1 MAQTNIF
8 NRIYNYGAVI
18 YDPVN
23 IANKLRAIAV
33 SSNNMIAINTAGG
46 VKCWSIPR
54 PLDDDDVY
62 YHNSGSPIIFKSSCI
77 FFAVGNWATIPTD
90 APETFTFILDGTT
103 YKAYVSPDSTGEV
116 ELPLYKEGETTP
128 AVTLKADEMKG
139 VATFNVSGV
148 INTWYQPRPQ
158 DVTIPIKE
166 AVDVALRFRVKGLM
180 DSGYTEFLCV
190 RGINDYGTTN
200 DGVRV
205 MNCNVLT
212 KTREFITAPNLEH
225 TLTCVM
231 GKEMTYS
238 IPPVLQFTLQRGHVY
253 HVRVGYVIEME
264 WINANLMQD
273 TDGQI
278 SQKSCSYYSPYAV
291 QWINDKGGY
300 EEYVFALRQKITDK
314 AKDNSF
320 KQNYNDYE
328 RTDKVQSEPFG
339 KEHTKEILL
348 GVEGVTQEVFEI
360 LQTMATSWYIVHPE
374 DYGLLMRL
382 AVNDYN
388 NEVDTAAQTR
398 NFSIKLGIPTETTNL
413 F

>member
-8 NRIYNYGAVI
+8 NNIFTAGYI
-18 YDPVN
+18 FYDSG
-23 IANKLRAIAV
+23 IADRLQAIAV
-33 SSNNMIAINTAGG
+33 SSNNMIAINAAGG

-54 PLDDDDVY
+54 PLDHDIH

-90 APETFTFILDGTT
+90 APETFTFMLNGTT

-139 VATFNVSGV
+139 VATFDVSGV

-158 DVTIPIKE
+158 YTIIPIIE

-180 DSGYTEFLCV
+180 DSGFTEFLCV

-200 DGVRV
+200 EGVRV
-205 MNCNVLT
+205 MSCNVLT
-212 KTREFITAPNLEH
+212 KTREFITPPDLEH

-231 GKEMTYS
+231 GEDMTYS
-238 IPPVLQFTLQRGHVY
+238 DPLEFSFTMQRGHVY
-253 HVRVGYVIEME
+253 HVRVGYVDVE
-264 WINANLMQD
+264 WINENLMRYE
-273 TDGQI
+273 DGQI
-278 SQKSCSYYSPYAV
+278 SQKSCSYQSPYAV

-300 EEYVFALRQKITDK
+300 EEFVFAGRQKITDK

-328 RTDKVQSEPFG
+328 RTDMVQFEPFG
-339 KEHTKEILL
+339 KEHTKEIQL
-348 GVEGVTQEVFEI
+348 GVEGVTQEVYAI

-374 DYGLLMRL
+374 GRNLSMRL

>member
-8 NRIYNYGAVI
+8 NHI
-18 YDPVN
+18 YDRGEIYYDSG
-23 IANKLRAIAV
+23 IADRLRAIAV
-33 SSNNMIAINTAGG
+33 SSNNMIAINAAGG

-54 PLDDDDVY
+54 PLDHEIH

-90 APETFTFILDGTT
+90 APETFTFTLGGTT

-139 VATFNVSGV
+139 VATFDVSGV
-148 INTWYQPRPQ
+148 INAWYQPRPQ
-158 DVTIPIKE
+158 DVTIPIRE

-190 RGINDYGTTN
+190 RGINDFGATN
-200 DGVRV
+200 QGVRV
-205 MNCNVLT
+205 RSCNVLT
-212 KTREFITAPNLEH
+212 KTREFITPPDLEH

-231 GKEMTYS
+231 GEDMTYS
-238 IPPVLQFTLQRGHVY
+238 DPLEFSFTMQRGHVY
-253 HVRVGYVIEME
+253 HVRVGDVDVE
-264 WINANLMQD
+264 WINENLMQD
-273 TDGQI
+273 MDGQI
-278 SQKSCSYYSPYAV
+278 SQKSCSYQSPYAL

-300 EEYVFALRQKITDK
+300 EEFVFAGRQKITDK

-328 RTDKVQSEPFG
+328 RTDKVQFEPYG
-339 KEHTKEILL
+339 KEHTKEIQL
-348 GVEGVTQEVFEI
+348 GVEGVTQEVFAI
-360 LQTMATSWYIVHPE
+360 LQTIATSWYIVHPT
-374 DYGLLMRL
+374 DYGLSMRL

>member
-8 NRIYNYGAVI
+8 NRIYKRGDI
-18 YDPVN
+18 WYDSG
-23 IANKLRAIAV
+23 IADRLQAIAV
-33 SSNNMIAINTAGG
+33 SSNNMIAINAAGG
-46 VKCWSIPR
+46 VKSWSIPR
-54 PLDDDDVY
+54 PIDHDLY

-90 APETFTFILDGTT
+90 APETFTFTLGGTT

-148 INTWYQPRPQ
+148 INTWYQPRPKYSI
-158 DVTIPIKE
+158 IPIIE
-166 AVDVALRFRVKGLM
+166 AVDVALRFRVKDLM

-200 DGVRV
+200 EGVRV
-205 MNCNVLT
+205 MSCNVLT
-212 KTREFITAPNLEH
+212 KTREFITPPDIEH

-231 GKEMTYS
+231 GEDMTYS
-238 IPPVLQFTLQRGHVY
+238 DPLEFSFTMQRGHVY
-253 HVRVGYVIEME
+253 HVRVGYVDVE
-264 WINANLMQD
+264 WINENLMRYM
-273 TDGQI
+273 DGQI

-328 RTDKVQSEPFG
+328 RTDMVQSEPFG

>member
-8 NRIYNYGAVI
+8 NNIFTAGYI
-18 YDPVN
+18 FYDSG
-23 IANKLRAIAV
+23 IADRLQAIAV
-33 SSNNMIAINTAGG
+33 SSNNMIAINAAGG

-54 PLDDDDVY
+54 PLDHDIH

-90 APETFTFILDGTT
+90 APETFTFMLNGTT

-139 VATFNVSGV
+139 VATFDVSGV

-158 DVTIPIKE
+158 YTIIPIIE

-180 DSGYTEFLCV
+180 DSGFTEFLCV

-200 DGVRV
+200 EGVRV
-205 MNCNVLT
+205 MSCNVLT
-212 KTREFITAPNLEH
+212 KTREFITPPDLEH

-231 GKEMTYS
+231 GEDMTYS
-238 IPPVLQFTLQRGHVY
+238 DPLEFSFTMQRGHVY
-253 HVRVGYVIEME
+253 HVRVGYVDVE
-264 WINANLMQD
+264 WINENLMRYE
-273 TDGQI
+273 DGQI
-278 SQKSCSYYSPYAV
+278 SQKSCSYQSPYAV

-300 EEYVFALRQKITDK
+300 EEFVFAGRQKITDK

-328 RTDKVQSEPFG
+328 RTDMVQSEPFG

-348 GVEGVTQEVFEI
+348 GVEGVTQEVFAI

-374 DYGLLMRL
+374 GRNLLMRL

>member
-1 MAQTNIF
+1 MAQTNIL
-8 NRIYNYGAVI
+8 YGQSLAVA
-18 YDPVN
+18 DR
-23 IANKLRAIAV
+23 LRAIAV
-33 SSNNMIAINTAGG
+33 SSNNMVAINAAGG

-54 PLDDDDVY
+54 PLDDDDDVC
-62 YHNSGSPIIFKSSCI
+62 YHNSGSPIIFKSRCI

-90 APETFTFILDGTT
+90 AQTFTFILDGTI
-103 YKAYVSPDSTGEV
+103 YKAYLSPDSTGEV

-148 INTWYQPRPQ
+148 INAWYQPRPQ
-158 DVTIPIKE
+158 YTAALTEE
-166 AVDVALRFRVKGLM
+166 AVDVALRFRVKGIM

-190 RGINDYGTTN
+190 RGINDFGATN
-200 DGVRV
+200 QGVTV
-205 MNCNVLT
+205 KNCDVLT
-212 KTREFITAPNLEH
+212 KTREFMTAPNLMH
-225 TLTCVM
+225 TLTCVV
-231 GKEMTYS
+231 GKDMTYG
-238 IPPVLQFTLQRGHVY
+238 PPSTPYFDMQRGHVY
-253 HVRVGYVIEME
+253 HVHVDWVDVE
-264 WINANLMQD
+264 WINENLMQD

-278 SQKSCSYYSPYAV
+278 SQKSCSYQSPYAL

-300 EEYVFALRQKITDK
+300 EEFVFAGRQKITDK

-328 RTDKVQSEPFG
+328 RTDMVQFEPYG
-339 KEHTKEILL
+339 LEHTKEIQL
-348 GVEGVTQEVFEI
+348 GVEGVTQEVFAI

-374 DYGLLMRL
+374 GWNLLMRL

>member
-1 MAQTNIF
+1 MAQMNIF
-8 NRIYNYGAVI
+8 NHIYMSGYI
-18 YDPVN
+18 FYDSG
-23 IANKLRAIAV
+23 IADRLRAIAV
-33 SSNNMIAINTAGG
+33 SSNKMIAINMAGG

-54 PLDDDDVY
+54 PLDHEIH

-90 APETFTFILDGTT
+90 APETFTFTLGGTT

-148 INTWYQPRPQ
+148 INAWYQPRPQ
-158 DVTIPIKE
+158 NTIIPIIE

-205 MNCNVLT
+205 MSCNVLT
-212 KTREFITAPNLEH
+212 KTREFITPPDLEH

-231 GKEMTYS
+231 GEDMTYS
-238 IPPVLQFTLQRGHVY
+238 DPLEFSFTMQRGHVY
-253 HVRVGYVIEME
+253 HVRVGYVDVE
-264 WINANLMQD
+264 WINENLMRYM
-273 TDGQI
+273 DGQI
-278 SQKSCSYYSPYAV
+278 SQKSCSYQSPYAV

-300 EEYVFALRQKITDK
+300 EEFVFAGRQKITDK

-328 RTDKVQSEPFG
+328 HTDKVQFEPYG
-339 KEHTKEILL
+339 KEHTKEIQL
-348 GVEGVTQEVFEI
+348 GVEGVTQEVFAI
-360 LQTMATSWYIVHPE
+360 LQTMATRWYIVHPE
-374 DYGLLMRL
+374 DYGLSMRL

>member
-1 MAQTNIF
+1 MAQMNIF
-8 NRIYNYGAVI
+8 NHIYMSGYI
-18 YDPVN
+18 FYDSG
-23 IANKLRAIAV
+23 IADRLRAIAV
-33 SSNNMIAINTAGG
+33 SSNKMIAINMAGG

-54 PLDDDDVY
+54 PLDHEIH

-90 APETFTFILDGTT
+90 APETFTFTLGGTT

-139 VATFNVSGV
+139 VATFDVSGV
-148 INTWYQPRPQ
+148 INAWYQPRPKY
-158 DVTIPIKE
+158 TIIPIIE

-205 MNCNVLT
+205 MSCNVLT
-212 KTREFITAPNLEH
+212 KTREFITPPDLEH

-231 GKEMTYS
+231 GEDMTYS
-238 IPPVLQFTLQRGHVY
+238 DPLEFSFTMQRGHVY
-253 HVRVGYVIEME
+253 HVRVGYVDVE
-264 WINANLMQD
+264 WINENLMRYM
-273 TDGQI
+273 DGQI
-278 SQKSCSYYSPYAV
+278 SQKSCSYQSPYAV

-300 EEYVFALRQKITDK
+300 EEFVFAGRQKITDK

-328 RTDKVQSEPFG
+328 HTDKVQFEPYG
-339 KEHTKEILL
+339 KEHTKEIQL

-360 LQTMATSWYIVHPE
+360 LQTMVTSWYIVHPE
-374 DYGLLMRL
+374 DYGLSMRL

>member
-8 NRIYNYGAVI
+8 NHIYISGYI
-18 YDPVN
+18 FYDSG
-23 IANKLRAIAV
+23 IADRLRAIAV
-33 SSNNMIAINTAGG
+33 SSNNMIAINAAGG

-54 PLDDDDVY
+54 PLDHEIH

-90 APETFTFILDGTT
+90 APETFTFTLGGTT

-148 INTWYQPRPQ
+148 INAWYQPRPQ
-158 DVTIPIKE
+158 YTISPIIE

-200 DGVRV
+200 EGVIV
-205 MNCNVLT
+205 MSCNVLT
-212 KTREFITAPNLEH
+212 KTREFITPPGLEH

-231 GKEMTYS
+231 GKDMTYS
-238 IPPVLQFTLQRGHVY
+238 DPPDFSFTMQRGHVY
-253 HVRVGYVIEME
+253 HVRVGYVDVE
-264 WINANLMQD
+264 WINENLMRYM
-273 TDGQI
+273 DGQI
-278 SQKSCSYYSPYAV
+278 SQKSCSYHSPYAV

-300 EEYVFALRQKITDK
+300 EEFVFAGRQKITDK

-328 RTDKVQSEPFG
+328 RTDMVQSEPYG
-339 KEHTKEILL
+339 KEHTKEIQL

-374 DYGLLMRL
+374 GWNLLMRL

>member
-8 NRIYNYGAVI
+8 NHIYNYGAMY
-18 YDPVN
+18 YDSD
-23 IANKLRAIAV
+23 IASELQAIAV
-33 SSNNMIAINTAGG
+33 SSNNMVSINMAGG

-54 PLDDDDVY
+54 PLDDDDDVY

-90 APETFTFILDGTT
+90 APETFTFTLNGTT

-128 AVTLKADEMKG
+128 AVTLKADEMRG

-148 INTWYQPRPQ
+148 INAWYQPRPQ
-158 DVTIPIKE
+158 YTISPIAE
-166 AVDVALRFRVKGLM
+166 AVDVALRFRVKGLK
-180 DSGYTEFLCV
+180 DSGFTEFLCV

-200 DGVRV
+200 NGVRV
-205 MNCNVLT
+205 MNCDVLT
-212 KTREFITAPNLEH
+212 KTREFITSPNLEH

-231 GKEMTYS
+231 GEDMTYS
-238 IPPVLQFTLQRGHVY
+238 NPPAFYFTMQRGHVY
-253 HVRVGYVIEME
+253 HVRVGSIDVE
-264 WINANLMQD
+264 WINENLMLE
-273 TDGQI
+273 TDEQI
-278 SQKSCSYYSPYAV
+278 SQKSCSYQSPYAL

-300 EEYVFALRQKITDK
+300 EEFVFAGRQKITDK

-328 RTDKVQSEPFG
+328 RTDRVQSEPFG
-339 KEHTKEILL
+339 LEHTKEILL
-348 GVEGVTQEVFEI
+348 GVEGVTQEVFAV

-374 DYGLLMRL
+374 GWGLSMRL

-388 NEVDTAAQTR
+388 NEENTAAHTR
-398 NFSIKLGIPTETTNL
+398 DFSIKLGIPTETTTL